1 MESVQIFAF
10 AGLLWWI
17 CWGLYTGSFG
27 DFCFVLFFVSKSAAM
42 LARSLPV
49 LGGKMLVHDVAYAS
63 TTYAELVHSVIQTY
77 CQAQSDST

>member
-1 MESVQIFAF
+1 MESVRIFAF

-27 DFCFVLFFVSKSAAM
+27 DCFVSKSAAM
-42 LARSLPV
+42 LPCSLPV

-63 TTYAELVHSVIQTY
+63 TTYAELVHSVTQTY
-77 CQAQSDST
+77 SQAQSDST

>member
-1 MESVQIFAF
+1 MCKYLHLQVYSGGSVGVCTLEVLVI
-10 AGLLWWI
+10 
-17 CWGLYTGSFG
+17 
-27 DFCFVLFFVSKSAAM
+27 FVLFFVSKSAAM